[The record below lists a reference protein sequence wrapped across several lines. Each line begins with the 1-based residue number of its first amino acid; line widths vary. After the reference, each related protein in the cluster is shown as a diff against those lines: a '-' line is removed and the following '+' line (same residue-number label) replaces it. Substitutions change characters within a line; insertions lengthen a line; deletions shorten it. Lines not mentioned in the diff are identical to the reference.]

1 METTTTTNNPF
12 ISLQSELETELRR
25 RKSRNDY
32 YTYTQLTNFGF
43 KPTRFH
49 QYLCKKVQEFIE
61 KDSGNA
67 FDILL
72 LSVPPQH

>member
-1 METTTTTNNPF
+1 MATINQETNPF
-12 ISLQSELETELRR
+12 ISLRDELETELKF
-25 RKSRNDY
+25 RKAKNDY
-32 YTYTQLTNFGF
+32 YSYTQLTNFGF

-49 QYLCKKVQEFIE
+49 EYLCNEVQQFIE

-67 FDILL
+67 YDILL